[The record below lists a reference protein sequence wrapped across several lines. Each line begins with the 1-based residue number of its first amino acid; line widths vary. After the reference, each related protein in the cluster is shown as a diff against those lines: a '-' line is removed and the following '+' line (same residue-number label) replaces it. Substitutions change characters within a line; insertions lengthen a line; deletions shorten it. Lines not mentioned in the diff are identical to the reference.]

1 MLDASKL
8 ARVITQ
14 PLFPLSYKQEKDMK
28 FRDTIV
34 TLLIDNSGSM
44 REGLSL
50 LLQFVLILWLEPLR
64 DVESKLKSWVSL
76 QKLGKVVNQGNNG

>member
-8 ARVITQ
+8 SRIITQ

-34 TLLIDNSGSM
+34 TLLIDNSVYG
-44 REGLSL
+44 GKTYK
-50 LLQFVLILWLEPLR
+50 IAYLR
-64 DVESKLKSWVSL
+64 
-76 QKLGKVVNQGNNG
+76 